1 MQQEDLLLEAKQF
14 FDANKDLI
22 GKASKAGSPSFF
34 LDFGK
39 IVAFNPTF
47 AEILLQKPE
56 EVLRILNLALNETG
70 LINNAK
76 VRLSGLPEMQR
87 IRIRDIRSKHLGK
100 LIFIEG
106 LVRQASD
113 VRPQVIS
120 AKFECPACGSII
132 SVLQLEK
139 QFREPFRCSCGRKG
153 KFKLK
158 NKELVDAQR
167 LVIEESPEFLEG
179 GEQPRRINVFLK
191 EDLVEPKM
199 ERRTTPGSRIE
210 VIGIVNEIPI
220 ELKTGAMMT
229 RFDLAMESNNL
240 IPLEDSYEDF
250 DISEEDEKEILELSK
265 QPDVY
270 EKLRDMI
277 APSIFGYDEIK
288 ESITL
293 QLFGGIRKIRTDKT
307 SSRGDIHIL
316 LVGDPGVGKSVIL
329 QFVSK
334 NAHKGRYVTG
344 KAASS
349 AGLTATVVKDEFLKG
364 WSLEAGALVLAN
376 LGILCIDEIEK
387 MDPHD
392 RAAAHEALEQ
402 QTVTISKATIQATL
416 RAETS
421 VLAAA
426 NPKLGRFD
434 IYRPIAEQID
444 IPPTLLNRFDLI
456 FPLRDLPQKGMDEAV
471 ASHILHQHMISRKR
485 KKPVESN
492 FLKKYVAYAKQKIIP
507 QLTEG
512 AMKEIKQFYVDLRNS
527 VAVTPDIIRPI
538 PISARQLEALIRLSE
553 ASARVRLSSRVTK
566 DDAKR
571 AIKLMHFCLK
581 QVGFDY
587 ETQQIDIDR
596 IITGIPA
603 TTRSKII
610 IVRDTLARLEDRL
623 GTKLIPL
630 EEIRKEVADRGI
642 DPYSVDEII
651 EKLKKEGDIFEPK
664 KNFVQRL

>member
-1 MQQEDLLLEAKQF
+1 M
-14 FDANKDLI
+14 I
-22 GKASKAGSPSFF
+22 GKASKDGSRSVFVEF
-34 LDFGK
+34 NK
-39 IVAFNPTF
+39 IVEFNPGF
-47 AEILLQKPE
+47 AEILLQHPE
-56 EVLRILNLALNETG
+56 EVLRILNIALNETG
-70 LINNAK
+70 LIKDAK
-76 VRLSGLPEMQR
+76 LRLTSLPEMQR
-87 IRIRDIRSKHLGK
+87 VRIRDIRSKHLGN
-100 LIFIEG
+100 FIYIDG

-113 VRPQVIS
+113 VRPQVVS
-120 AKFECPACGSII
+120 AKFECPACGATI
-132 SVLQLEK
+132 SVIQLEK
-139 QFREPFRCSCGRKG
+139 QFKEPFRCSCGRKG

-158 NKELVDAQR
+158 EKDLVDAQR
-167 LVIEESPEFLEG
+167 LIIEESPEDLEG
-179 GEQPRRINVFLK
+179 GEQPRRISVFLK

-199 ERRTTPGSRIE
+199 ERRTTPGSRVGI
-210 VIGIVNEIPI
+210 IGVVNEVPIP
-220 ELKTGAMMT
+220 LQGGAIMT
-229 RFDLAMESNNL
+229 RFDLVLESNN
-240 IPLEDSYEDF
+240 IVPLEETYEELP
-250 DISEEDEKEILELSK
+250 ISEEDEKEIKEFAK
-265 QPDVY
+265 QENVY

-277 APSIFGYDEIK
+277 APTIFGHEEIK
-288 ESITL
+288 EAISL
-293 QLFGGIRKIRTDKT
+293 QLFGGIRKKKRDKT
-307 SSRGDIHIL
+307 FFRGDIHVL

-334 NAHKGRYVTG
+334 NAPKARYVAGLATT
-344 KAASS
+344 S

-376 LGILCIDEIEK
+376 KGILCIDELEK

-416 RAETS
+416 RAETT

-426 NPKLGRFD
+426 NPKFGRFD
-434 IYRPIAEQID
+434 LYRTVAEQID

-456 FPLRDLPQKGMDEAV
+456 FPLRDIPQKGLDEAI
-471 ASHILHQHMISRKR
+471 ASHLLQEHAG
-485 KKPVESN
+485 KKKDPVKSD
-492 FLKKYVAYAKQKIIP
+492 FLKRYIGYAKRIKP
-507 QLTEG
+507 QLTEA
-512 AMKEIKQFYVDLRNS
+512 AMKELKQFYVDLRNS
-527 VAVTPDIIRPI
+527 VAVTPDVVRPI

-553 ASARVRLSSRVTK
+553 ASARARLSVRVTK
-566 DDAKR
+566 EDARR

-596 IITGIPA
+596 IITGVPA

-610 IVRDTLARLEDRL
+610 IIRDALARLEDRL
-623 GTKLIPL
+623 GNKLIPL
-630 EEIRKEVADRGI
+630 EEIKKEVADKGI